1 GGGWGGGGRA
11 RGPGSGGSD
20 PGWGSAR
27 PAAPSRCARSPYVT
41 PAPTVTAPAAEST
54 SQTAGSPAVATST
67 PGVSAIGVNECPVP
81 SARTRVLSATMARS
95 PATVRGLRTR
105 TAWNATFPAQLA
117 GPRDRP
123 ARVGSTARRLSSGPV
138 PGQREDDHA

>member
-1 GGGWGGGGRA
+1 ATRPLRPGAAAPAPGGPPPTPPA
-11 RGPGSGGSD
+11 PA
-20 PGWGSAR
+20 AR
-27 PAAPSRCARSPYVT
+27 PGPRTGPPPPTAP
-41 PAPTVTAPAAEST
+41 APAAEST

-138 PGQREDDHA
+138 PGQSEDDHA